1 MKLTVMQH
9 ANAEDLG
16 VIKEWA
22 ADQGIETVTYRP
34 DQGDPIAQLNPADI
48 DGLIVLGGP
57 MSVNDDLD
65 WLAAERILIRS
76 LNKLN
81 RPVLGICLGAQQI
94 TKALGANVY
103 RMPKPEE
110 GIGTVKG
117 TDGTLLNVFH
127 WHGEAMSRLPG
138 SQILYENEHALQ
150 GFAYHERIVGLQFH
164 LEVTPAMITAIG
176 AVADKPQAPVNEAL
190 LEPGH
195 QVLTAI
201 LERLFK

>member
-94 TKALGANVY
+94 TKAFGANV
-103 RMPKPEE
+103 
-110 GIGTVKG
+110 
-117 TDGTLLNVFH
+117 
-127 WHGEAMSRLPG
+127 
-138 SQILYENEHALQ
+138 
-150 GFAYHERIVGLQFH
+150 
-164 LEVTPAMITAIG
+164 
-176 AVADKPQAPVNEAL
+176 
-190 LEPGH
+190 
-195 QVLTAI
+195 
-201 LERLFK
+201 

>member
-9 ANAEDLG
+9 ADAEGLG
-16 VIKEWA
+16 VIQNWVDKHS
-22 ADQGIETVTYRP
+22 IETVTYRP

-57 MSVNDDLD
+57 MSVNDDLA

-94 TKALGANVY
+94 TKAFGANVY
-103 RMPKPEE
+103 PMEKPEE
-110 GIGTVKG
+110 GIGTVR
-117 TDGTLLNVFH
+117 TSDGTLLNVFH

-138 SQILYENEHALQ
+138 SQVLYENDQALQ
-150 GFAYHERIVGLQFH
+150 GFKYHDRIVGLQFH
-164 LEVTPAMITAIG
+164 LEVTPTMITAMG
-176 AVADKPQAPVNEAL
+176 TAAGKPQGPVNEAIL
-190 LEPGH
+190 APGH
-195 QVLTAI
+195 KVLNGI
-201 LERLFK
+201 LEQLFG

>member
-94 TKALGANVY
+94 TKAFGANVY

-117 TDGTLLNVFH
+117 TDGF
-127 WHGEAMSRLPG
+127 
-138 SQILYENEHALQ
+138 I
-150 GFAYHERIVGLQFH
+150 
-164 LEVTPAMITAIG
+164 
-176 AVADKPQAPVNEAL
+176 
-190 LEPGH
+190 
-195 QVLTAI
+195 
-201 LERLFK
+201 

>member
-9 ANAEDLG
+9 ADAEDLG

-81 RPVLGICLGAQQI
+81 RPVLGRRRDSKRNGWDVIECFPLARRSDESI
-94 TKALGANVY
+94 T
-103 RMPKPEE
+103 RQSD
-110 GIGTVKG
+110 TV
-117 TDGTLLNVFH
+117 
-127 WHGEAMSRLPG
+127 
-138 SQILYENEHALQ
+138 
-150 GFAYHERIVGLQFH
+150 
-164 LEVTPAMITAIG
+164 
-176 AVADKPQAPVNEAL
+176 
-190 LEPGH
+190 
-195 QVLTAI
+195 
-201 LERLFK
+201 